1 MGMPFVDKGRS
12 FRASALKDTDR
23 VMLINAD
30 RVLYCGLLGQRSVM
44 TLGAFT
50 LFVSLGSPFMIRTD
64 EGPWKE
70 KHVALIPPYVRHHVS
85 STDKLIAT
93 LLLEP
98 ESINAA
104 SMPWLAEAATDQA
117 WPELE
122 NIAAR
127 VRALYLHLVASGGN
141 AADPI
146 DAPFD
151 LDTPIF
157 GAPLPRPHFDARI
170 ETVMK
175 QIKANPCEQF
185 PAEQCAAELG
195 LSFSRF
201 LHLFREETGTP
212 FRRFRAWKRARS
224 LLQYVNLNVNLTDVA
239 LEVGYPDASHFSHS
253 IRQVYGLKPKDIF
266 AGSRRLAV
274 LS

>member
-1 MGMPFVDKGRS
+1 
-12 FRASALKDTDR
+12 
-23 VMLINAD
+23 
-30 RVLYCGLLGQRSVM
+30 
-44 TLGAFT
+44 
-50 LFVSLGSPFMIRTD
+50 MIRTD

-141 AADPI
+141 A
-146 DAPFD
+146 
-151 LDTPIF
+151 
-157 GAPLPRPHFDARI
+157 GA
-170 ETVMK
+170 
-175 QIKANPCEQF
+175 
-185 PAEQCAAELG
+185 
-195 LSFSRF
+195 
-201 LHLFREETGTP
+201 
-212 FRRFRAWKRARS
+212 ARS
-224 LLQYVNLNVNLTDVA
+224 FMISSDPPPIIITLT
-239 LEVGYPDASHFSHS
+239 
-253 IRQVYGLKPKDIF
+253 
-266 AGSRRLAV
+266 SR
-274 LS
+274 